1 MSSLEEKLMAK
12 SIETETLKNK
22 NAELE
27 KLKKKL
33 SKYYDEKSRRTK
45 ARESML
51 LETDDNRIEED
62 IIGEFVDL

>member
-1 MSSLEEKLMAK
+1 MSSLEDKLMAK

-45 ARESML
+45 AR
-51 LETDDNRIEED
+51 
-62 IIGEFVDL
+62 

>member
-1 MSSLEEKLMAK
+1 MNNLEEQLMIKSLESE
-12 SIETETLKNK
+12 SLKNK

-33 SKYYDEKSRRTK
+33 SKYYDEKNRRTK

-51 LETDDNRIEED
+51 LESE
-62 IIGEFVDL
+62 